1 MSNAT
6 ETVKRGYLLKFDED
20 LKPDEVSEIGK
31 RLEFNISFM
40 AISMGSG
47 RLEDAQKQATKIL
60 EIAQAMKT
68 NKEFEL

>member
-1 MSNAT
+1 MSNTT

>member
-1 MSNAT
+1 MSNET
-6 ETVKRGYLLKFDED
+6 ETVKSGYVLKFDEE
-20 LKPDEVSEIGK
+20 LTPDEVSAIGK

-60 EIAQAMKT
+60 EIAQSMKS
-68 NKEFEL
+68 NGEYEL